1 MNSVRLQASDDRDA
15 RSMIDEPRRSGQHAR
30 EGAARRSDGVSV
42 VSCSRPMAK
51 SRMTSSGKF
60 SPKSSGEST
69 ELGTQIRGRGS

>member
-15 RSMIDEPRRSGQHAR
+15 RSMIDERADLASTL
-30 EGAARRSDGVSV
+30 EKAARRSDGVSV